1 MPDGSSRQI
10 KVSNGIITFRKDRA
24 TRYEDYAKA
33 MNLITTAY
41 MELREELSE
50 EVFGRSLAGLSDAE
64 MRVVYQ
70 AVPMIVSEID

>member
-1 MPDGSSRQI
+1 
-10 KVSNGIITFRKDRA
+10 
-24 TRYEDYAKA
+24 

-50 EVFGRSLAGLSDAE
+50 EVFGKPLAGLSDAE

-70 AVPMIVSEID
+70 AVPMIVSEIDKFLS